1 VSTVRMNMP
10 AMLRLMELAD
20 YVIPFTLRA
29 VAGHGV
35 ADLLAD
41 GPRSAPDLAGAT
53 GLDANALERLLRAL
67 TCKEILVEDPPGTF
81 GLARLGGY
89 LRTDHPYSVRGQ
101 LTLDPDEVRRFA
113 DEGGLVGV
121 PAAAI
126 PPGVPEEVRGDLARL
141 AELADHAL
149 PTTIRAVTALGIAE
163 LIAEHPQPVATLAE
177 KTGADPA
184 RLLAALRGLA
194 RVGIVT
200 ESAPECFGSTDLAEL
215 TRADRP
221 HSLQGCLPLM
231 TADVRAWAE
240 LHHTLRTGRPA
251 FAYVH
256 GQTYYEYLAERPEDN
271 ARFDASQ
278 EGATR
283 LELRAALRG
292 YDWGS
297 AGTLVD
303 VGGGNGTF
311 LAGVLQRHPGL
322 RGVLFDLPFVVPF
335 SADILAAQGVADRCA
350 VHGGSFFDG
359 VPAGYD
365 TYLLKRTL
373 YNWDAESAVRI
384 LRAVRTAMRDDSRL
398 LIFEPTRRPGDTF
411 DVARLTDVIML
422 VFTGGALRTIDELS
436 TLLGKAELHLSRLVP
451 TPMFPVL
458 EIVPA

>member
-1 VSTVRMNMP
+1 MSTVRMNMP

-20 YVIPFTLRA
+20 YVIPFALRA
-29 VAGHGV
+29 VTAHGIP
-35 ADLLAD
+35 DLLAD
-41 GPRSAPDLAGAT
+41 GPRTAQDLAATT
-53 GLDANALERLLRAL
+53 GLDAKALERLLRAL

-89 LRTDHPYSVRGQ
+89 LRADHPHSVRDR
-101 LTLDPDEVRRFA
+101 LTLDPAEVRGWA
-113 DEGGLVGV
+113 DGDGLV
-121 PAAAI
+121 A
-126 PPGVPEEVRGDLARL
+126 VPEPVSDDPEDVRGDLTRL
-141 AELADHAL
+141 AELSDHAL
-149 PTTIRAVTALGIAE
+149 PTTIRAVTALGIAD
-163 LIAEHPQPVATLAE
+163 LITEAPQPVATLAE

-200 ESAPECFGSTDLAEL
+200 ETGPETFGSTDLAEL
-215 TRADRP
+215 TRPDRP

-240 LHHTLRTGRPA
+240 LDYTLRTGRPA
-251 FAYVH
+251 FAHVH
-256 GQTYYEYLAERPEDN
+256 GRTYYEYLAQRPEDN

-311 LAGVLQRHPGL
+311 LAGVLARHPGL

-335 SADILAAQGVADRCA
+335 SADVLAAHGVSERCA

-373 YNWDAESAVRI
+373 YNWDADSALRI
-384 LRAVRTAMRDDSRL
+384 LRAVRQAMRADSRL

-422 VFTGGALRTIDELS
+422 VFTGGALRTIDELG
-436 TLLGKAELHLSRLVP
+436 TLLGKADLHLSRLVP
-451 TPMFPVL
+451 TPMFPIL